1 MLRGLIVKDM
11 LIIDELELSF
21 EPGLNI
27 LSGETGAGKSIL
39 LDCLGFVL
47 GWRGQAGLV
56 RQGAEQGEVTAWF
69 DIQPNHPVVNILID
83 SGIKLDDELI
93 LRRINSQDGRKTA
106 FVNEVRC
113 SAQVL
118 RLISET
124 LLEVHGQ
131 NDDRG
136 LLNVRSHLGF
146 LDVYAGANNL
156 KIECSLA
163 WNKMLLAEKAL
174 AKITTEIKILK
185 EEEDYLRHTVAELLH
200 LDVSKGDDDRL
211 DSRRRL
217 MQSAIKIREDVT
229 KSIEAISG
237 NGAETQISNALRWI
251 ESAAEKLDE
260 QLAPASESLQ
270 IALNAVGKAQQEIEA
285 VVSNLSFDA
294 VELEQTEE
302 RLFAIRAAARKHS
315 VVPDELPRIL
325 TELTQK
331 IENLTSGNAN
341 LEQLEFELRDKTKKY
356 HSIISQ
362 LRKVRISAAKKLDEA
377 MSTELIPLKMERAI
391 FRTEIV
397 DQEGG
402 PTGADNVSFKVAT
415 NPGSPTGPLEKIAS
429 GGELSRFL
437 LALKVCLSKDTSDRT
452 MIFDEIDRGVGGST
466 ADAVGRRLASLGGLG
481 QVLVVTHSPQVAALG
496 VAHWRVEKRV
506 KDKKTFSTVIKL
518 APEDRVNEIARMLAG
533 QVITDEAREAA
544 RSLLKM
550 KKELPRAISKD
561 SLS

>member
-1 MLRGLIVKDM
+1 MLRGLVVKDM

-21 EPGLNI
+21 EPGLNV
-27 LSGETGAGKSIL
+27 LTGETGAGKSIL

-69 DIQPNHPVVNILID
+69 DIQPNHPVNNILID
-83 SGIKLDDELI
+83 SGIELDSELI
-93 LRRINSQDGRKTA
+93 LRRINGRDGRKTA
-106 FVNEVRC
+106 FVNGVRC

-118 RLISET
+118 RRISET
-124 LLEVHGQ
+124 LLELHGQ

-136 LLNVRSHLGF
+136 LLNVRSHQGL
-146 LDVYAGANNL
+146 LDDYAGANNL
-156 KIECSLA
+156 KIECSVA
-163 WNKMLLAEKAL
+163 WNKMLLAEKVL
-174 AKITTEIKILK
+174 AKTATEIKTLQV
-185 EEEDYLRHTVAELLH
+185 EEDYLRHTVAELLD
-200 LDVSKGDDDRL
+200 LDVSKGDDDSL
-211 DSRRRL
+211 DARRRL
-217 MQSAIKIREDVT
+217 MQSAEKIKEDVT

-237 NGAETQISNALRWI
+237 SGAETQISNALRWI
-251 ESAAEKLDE
+251 ESAAEKLDG
-260 QLAPASESLQ
+260 QLAPAFETLQ
-270 IALNAVGKAQQEIEA
+270 LALNAVGKAQQEIEV
-285 VVSNLSFDA
+285 VVSNLNFDA

-325 TELTQK
+325 EELTQK
-331 IENLTSGNAN
+331 IDNLHSGNAN
-341 LEQLEFELRDKTKKY
+341 LEQLEFDLMDKSEKY
-356 HSIISQ
+356 KGIISQ
-362 LRKVRISAAKKLDEA
+362 LRKIRLSAAKNLDAA
-377 MSTELIPLKMERAI
+377 MSAELVPLKMERAI

-402 PTGADNVSFKVAT
+402 PTGADKVSFKVAT

-437 LALKVCLSKDTSDRT
+437 LALKVCLSKDSSDRT

-496 VAHWRVEKRV
+496 IAHWRVEKSIR
-506 KDKKTFSTVIKL
+506 DKKTFSTVTKL
-518 APEDRVNEIARMLAG
+518 GPEDRVNEIARMLAG
-533 QVITDEAREAA
+533 EVITDEAREAA

-550 KKELPRAISKD
+550 KKRNA
-561 SLS
+561 

>member
-1 MLRGLIVKDM
+1 MLRGLVVKDM

-21 EPGLNI
+21 EPGLNV
-27 LSGETGAGKSIL
+27 LTGETGAGKSIL

-69 DIQPNHPVVNILID
+69 DIQPNHPVNNILID
-83 SGIKLDDELI
+83 SGIELDSELI
-93 LRRINSQDGRKTA
+93 LRRINGQDGRKTA
-106 FVNEVRC
+106 FVNGVRC

-118 RLISET
+118 RRISET
-124 LLEVHGQ
+124 LLELHGQ

-136 LLNVRSHLGF
+136 LLNVRSHQGL
-146 LDVYAGANNL
+146 LDDYAGANNL
-156 KIECSLA
+156 KIECSVA
-163 WNKMLLAEKAL
+163 WNKMLLAEKVL
-174 AKITTEIKILK
+174 AKTATEIKTLQV
-185 EEEDYLRHTVAELLH
+185 EEDYLRHTVAELLD
-200 LDVSKGDDDRL
+200 LDVSKGDDDSL
-211 DSRRRL
+211 DARRRL
-217 MQSAIKIREDVT
+217 MQSAEKIREDVT

-237 NGAETQISNALRWI
+237 SGAETQISNALRWI
-251 ESAAEKLDE
+251 ESAAEKLDG
-260 QLAPASESLQ
+260 QLAPAFETLQ
-270 IALNAVGKAQQEIEA
+270 LALNAVGKAQQEIEV
-285 VVSNLSFDA
+285 VVSNLNFDA

-325 TELTQK
+325 EELTKK
-331 IENLTSGNAN
+331 IDNLHSGNAN
-341 LEQLEFELRDKTKKY
+341 LEQLEFDLMDKSEKY
-356 HSIISQ
+356 KGIISQ
-362 LRKVRISAAKKLDEA
+362 LRKTRVSAAKNLDAA
-377 MSTELIPLKMERAI
+377 MSAELVPLKMERAI

-402 PTGADNVSFKVAT
+402 PTGADKVSFKVAT

-437 LALKVCLSKDTSDRT
+437 LALKVCLSKDSSDRT

-496 VAHWRVEKRV
+496 IAHWRVEKSIR
-506 KDKKTFSTVIKL
+506 DKKTFSTVTKL
-518 APEDRVNEIARMLAG
+518 GPEDRINEIARMLAG
-533 QVITDEAREAA
+533 EVITDEAREAA

-550 KKELPRAISKD
+550 KKRIT
-561 SLS
+561 